1 MKVGFLIL
9 RYTNCNS
16 LHLLPMTST
25 FIPNV
30 MFRNM
35 ELAPRKPSHHIL
47 GFPDPK
53 GPNFRFN
60 KNLGL
65 FGQPVFFRFFWGGK
79 MMGREKEGGVYRCRR
94 VGTTLRM
101 KKGCLPKKQWQPR
114 GSQDS
119 FFCFQSLGWRT
130 HVFFKKITWILTHRS
145 LKFSSNSSLRIQVSL
160 PDRIGLRVPI
170 PVENCR
176 I

>member
-65 FGQPVFFRFFWGGK
+65 FGQPVFFRFFGGGK
-79 MMGREKEGGVYRCRR
+79 MMGREKEGGY
-94 VGTTLRM
+94 
-101 KKGCLPKKQWQPR
+101 
-114 GSQDS
+114 
-119 FFCFQSLGWRT
+119 
-130 HVFFKKITWILTHRS
+130 
-145 LKFSSNSSLRIQVSL
+145 
-160 PDRIGLRVPI
+160 IG
-170 PVENCR
+170 VEEWEQH
-176 I
+176 